1 MNNATIEKNG
11 NFIKLIANENYKI
24 SNKKQEFFCDF
35 IFLPLDYDF
44 DNNLMNY
51 ISVPY
56 EMWGVFVE
64 DEIPKNK
71 VEELESQIK
80 IIGEQIKE
88 EEWEDFISSIPTSN
102 LTLEE
107 IKNKFILKSKENLS
121 TYLEN
126 NPLYSNCHG
135 GKYSYYT
142 VTFEKQ
148 IQLTQKFTAHMV
160 LTQAGI
166 PDVIT
171 WNCTG
176 GVCEEFTDE
185 EIIQLIYEMNA
196 YVTPLVSK
204 QQHLEK
210 DIVSCETKEELL
222 EINIEF

>member
-1 MNNATIEKNG
+1 MKIYYREYNG
-11 NFIKLIANENYKI
+11 NQIPFKIVSDENNKLTKDRTTFSNEIYLSINDSPKNY
-24 SNKKQEFFCDF
+24 EE
-35 IFLPLDYDF
+35 
-44 DNNLMNY
+44 
-51 ISVPY
+51 VPY
-56 EMWGVFVE
+56 EIWGLFLE

-71 VEELESQIK
+71 AEELELQIK
-80 IIGEQIKE
+80 IIKEQIKE
-88 EEWEDFISSIPTSN
+88 EEWEDFISSIPTSD

-135 GKYSYYT
+135 GEYCYYT

-148 IQLTQKFTAHMV
+148 VQLTQKFTAHMT
-160 LTQAGI
+160 LIQAGI
-166 PDVIT
+166 PDVLT

-196 YVTPLVSK
+196 YITPLVSK

>member
-1 MNNATIEKNG
+1 MKIYYREYNG
-11 NFIKLIANENYKI
+11 NQIPFKIVSDENNKLTKDRTTFSNEIYLSINDSPKNY
-24 SNKKQEFFCDF
+24 EE
-35 IFLPLDYDF
+35 
-44 DNNLMNY
+44 
-51 ISVPY
+51 VPY
-56 EMWGVFVE
+56 EIWGLFLE

-71 VEELESQIK
+71 AEELESQIK
-80 IIGEQIKE
+80 IIEEQIKE
-88 EEWEDFISSIPTSN
+88 EEWEDFISSIPTSD

-135 GKYSYYT
+135 GEYCYYT

-148 IQLTQKFTAHMV
+148 VQLTQKFTAHV
-160 LTQAGI
+160 TLIQAGI
-166 PDVIT
+166 PDVLT
-171 WNCTG
+171 WNCAG
-176 GVCEEFTDE
+176 GICEEFTDE
-185 EIIQLIYEMNA
+185 EIIQLIYEKNA

>member
-1 MNNATIEKNG
+1 MKIYYREYNG
-11 NFIKLIANENYKI
+11 NQIPFKIVSDENNKLTKDRTTFSNEIYLSINDSPKNY
-24 SNKKQEFFCDF
+24 EE
-35 IFLPLDYDF
+35 
-44 DNNLMNY
+44 
-51 ISVPY
+51 VPY
-56 EMWGVFVE
+56 EIWGLFLE

-71 VEELESQIK
+71 AEELESQIK

-88 EEWEDFISSIPTSN
+88 EEWEDFISSIPTSD

-135 GKYSYYT
+135 GEYCYYT

-148 IQLTQKFTAHMV
+148 VQLTQKFTAHMT
-160 LTQAGI
+160 LIQAGI
-166 PDVIT
+166 PDVLT

-176 GVCEEFTDE
+176 GLCEEFTDE

-196 YVTPLVSK
+196 YITPLVSK

>member
-1 MNNATIEKNG
+1 MKIYYREYNG
-11 NFIKLIANENYKI
+11 NQIPFKIVSDENNKLTKDRTTFSNEIYLSINDSPKNY
-24 SNKKQEFFCDF
+24 EE
-35 IFLPLDYDF
+35 
-44 DNNLMNY
+44 
-51 ISVPY
+51 VPY
-56 EMWGVFVE
+56 EIWGLFLE

-71 VEELESQIK
+71 AEELESQIK
-80 IIGEQIKE
+80 IIEEQIKE
-88 EEWEDFISSIPTSN
+88 EEWEDFISSIPTSD

-135 GKYSYYT
+135 GEYCYYT

-148 IQLTQKFTAHMV
+148 VQLTQKFTAHMT
-160 LTQAGI
+160 LIQAGI
-166 PDVIT
+166 PDVLT
-171 WNCTG
+171 WNCAG
-176 GVCEEFTDE
+176 GFCEEFTDE

-196 YVTPLVSK
+196 YITPLVSK

>member
-1 MNNATIEKNG
+1 MKLVAKEG
-11 NFIKLIANENYKI
+11 NKITDKKRTFFNDCVFCPDWAVDNY
-24 SNKKQEFFCDF
+24 EE
-35 IFLPLDYDF
+35 
-44 DNNLMNY
+44 
-51 ISVPY
+51 VGY
-56 EMWGVFVE
+56 EIWGVFLE
-64 DEIPKNK
+64 NEIPKNK
-71 VEELESQIK
+71 AEELESQIK
-80 IIGEQIKE
+80 IIEEQIKE

-135 GKYSYYT
+135 GEYCYYT

-148 IQLTQKFTAHMV
+148 VQLTQKFTAHMT
-160 LTQAGI
+160 LIQAGI
-166 PDVIT
+166 PDVLT
-171 WNCTG
+171 WICTG

-196 YVTPLVSK
+196 YITPLVSK

>member
-1 MNNATIEKNG
+1 MKIYYREYNG
-11 NFIKLIANENYKI
+11 NQIPFKIVSDENNKLTKDRTTFSNE
-24 SNKKQEFFCDF
+24 
-35 IFLPLDYDF
+35 IFLSINDSPK
-44 DNNLMNY
+44 NY
-51 ISVPY
+51 EEVPY
-56 EMWGVFVE
+56 EIWGLFLE

-71 VEELESQIK
+71 AEELESQIK
-80 IIGEQIKE
+80 IIEEQIKE
-88 EEWEDFISSIPTSN
+88 EEWEDFISSIPTSD

-135 GKYSYYT
+135 GEYCYYT

-148 IQLTQKFTAHMV
+148 VQLTQKFTAHV
-160 LTQAGI
+160 ALIQAGI
-166 PDVIT
+166 PDVLT
-171 WNCTG
+171 WNCAG
-176 GVCEEFTDE
+176 GICEEFTDE

-196 YVTPLVSK
+196 YITPLVSK